1 MNMQNVSNLVIPE
14 GNVKTIHDKNSRLL
28 WGKLSYDTQYEG
40 DSSQQTYTGKN
51 IINFATINYSA
62 ANSGS
67 GTRNGA
73 TYTVTATSDNTFS
86 GIQFTQTNLQLK
98 PNTTYTFSA
107 TVQSTTNSNGSV
119 VFITSAMS
127 VAGSNI
133 NGNYAK
139 AGERTAATFT
149 TPSSIPNNASIR
161 LYPRALDAIAV
172 FTDIM
177 VEESATA
184 TSYEPYT
191 GSSPTQIVPAPNP
204 SYPQD
209 VKVVTGAQTVTIS
222 DGVGSEVFSISL
234 IGKNLF
240 DVNGTS
246 NAFRA
251 NKTISGQT
259 ITSTATATGTGY
271 VAIVIPNSDNLL
283 GKECSISFSA
293 QASIGD
299 ARFRIAAGSSSNPSS
314 VGSVIKTIVGNGSK
328 AETVTFPTS
337 YGTNKDCFVVL
348 LYPHTD
354 DSTWNV
360 GDYATFTNIQLE
372 LGSSTT
378 YVPYYNYEL
387 CKIGDYQD
395 YIYESGGDWYVH
407 RAIGKISS
415 YNGEAI
421 TTDYVSTTGIL
432 ANGATVYYCLAAAT
446 DTQITNATL
455 VGQLDA
461 VHEWLTRYGYNA
473 TVTGNLPIIIDRTN
487 L

>member
-1 MNMQNVSNLVIPE
+1 MDMQNVSNLQIPE
-14 GNVKTIHDKNSRLL
+14 GAVRTIHDKYNRLI
-28 WGKLSYDTQYEG
+28 WGRLAYDTKYAG
-40 DSSQQTYTGKN
+40 DTYQQTYSGKN
-51 IINFATINYSA
+51 LF
-62 ANSGS
+62 
-67 GTRNGA
+67 NGA
-73 TYTVTATSDNTFS
+73 GWRSARVSS
-86 GIQFTQTNLQLK
+86 GY
-98 PNTTYTFSA
+98 P
-107 TVQSTTNSNGSV
+107 
-119 VFITSAMS
+119 
-127 VAGSNI
+127 
-133 NGNYAK
+133 
-139 AGERTAATFT
+139 
-149 TPSSIPNNASIR
+149 TPSSSGGTIVSSSANSIK
-161 LYPRALDAIAV
+161 
-172 FTDIM
+172 FN
-177 VEESATA
+177 ATA
-184 TSYEPYT
+184 TYDAVESGFIPVANGQTMTFSTSTVKACNRFFITQYNSSKVRVSTLNSVITSVRTSTVAATQDGYITVAFGNTSIGDDFEFNNIQLELGSSASPFEPYV
-191 GSSPTQIVPAPNP
+191 GGIPAPNP
-204 SYPQD
+204 DYPQD
-209 VKVVTGAQTVTIS
+209 VQVVTGAQTVTIS

-395 YIYESGGDWYVH
+395 YIYKSGDDWYAHKAV
-407 RAIGKISS
+407 GKISS
-415 YNGEAI
+415 YNGEII
-421 TTDYVSTTGIL
+421 TTDYISTTGIL
-432 ANGATVYYCLAAAT
+432 ANGATVYYCLADAT
-446 DTQITNATL
+446 DTQITDATL
-455 VGQLDA
+455 IGQLNA

-473 TVTGNLPIIIDRTN
+473 TVNGNLPLIVNRTN